1 MRVFDFAGLV
11 DALGEIGQMWENQD
25 QNLRNIVETHLENGK
40 KVVYD
45 IDEDSL
51 SVGSVDI
58 AVHDEELTKGVPYKH
73 DGQVG
78 MFIVDTITNVVS
90 SMVSRSQ
97 VRGQSLLASFMRSL
111 RHLTYRRHICSVL
124 TNTAVGLNPTSNPNY
139 PRKVQENASIFAATV
154 GKPALGK
161 AFTYLVDTSIFLSVI
176 PKTRLDAEMAY
187 GEGDAAGWNKVGVL
201 EVLKDRCGSREGW
214 WAAFE
219 ITTEVFLINPL

>member
-45 IDEDSL
+45 SDEDSL

-97 VRGQSLLASFMRSL
+97 VRGKYIFKRL
-111 RHLTYRRHICSVL
+111 REDQRFQT
-124 TNTAVGLNPTSNPNY
+124 
-139 PRKVQENASIFAATV
+139 
-154 GKPALGK
+154 
-161 AFTYLVDTSIFLSVI
+161 
-176 PKTRLDAEMAY
+176 PKL
-187 GEGDAAGWNKVGVL
+187 
-201 EVLKDRCGSREGW
+201 C
-214 WAAFE
+214 
-219 ITTEVFLINPL
+219 